1 MTYTRF
7 NVTFVKEE
15 RRELMNEKRI
25 HTGYLLGLS
34 LLISSVIYFFAS
46 NWQGIERI
54 EKIGLAV
61 GLMLLF
67 FVVAT
72 ILSRFQHSH
81 RFLERWLWLTGT
93 IAFGVSVALIGQT
106 YNSHADSY
114 LLYLIWLIPAMV
126 FGVLTGYKA
135 FYVLGFLL
143 SQLAYYFYVFPTS
156 YFPDWKPETAL
167 ILVLIYLLF
176 THAWFLLSR
185 SSLLQSNWITFGSFC
200 FIHIVFIASS
210 FGYWEYSTLMAWL
223 YFGYGLISVFLWKHR
238 EQKELFI
245 LTGIA
250 LGLFL
255 FGKIMEGLGDVLG
268 DLLPFLLLALVGLI
282 VFLTVKYIPRL
293 ELREK
298 GSETWRRVFK
308 SSLLFVVTVV
318 STVMLISAFSGIVF
332 LIFSWDNALVLM
344 ISAIFLLLLPGIAL
358 KDKIPFLS
366 NILLLS
372 GLSILSS
379 ANLIDAFSNGF
390 EPETII
396 VMLISFCMIG
406 VVLKLITNA
415 WIGSYAYLLA
425 NGVLL
430 LFLFKLEESL
440 ISMDSYEPL
449 LLLVLVFG
457 NGMIHILGRD
467 GWFNRNAL
475 VYSVVPLF
483 ILTFFFEGQWLYWLL
498 NTMFLLLSTALV
510 FYKPWQSNPF
520 RYWVGLILWYAFL
533 FYKYYDIAWSLVHKS
548 ITLFV
553 AGLLVLVITR
563 AVSRKYTQTT
573 DEEPTFVAR
582 KWKLIWLVV
591 ILMVA
596 FVTFNGVKN
605 EAAIQSG
612 KVIRLALAPVDPRS
626 MLQGDH
632 VTLRYDISTL
642 PGTDLPAN
650 KKIKVI
656 LTPTSEGTYEYGGH
670 YKIEGKWNKPY
681 EPSDD
686 DIMVNGLTYSDHDVQ
701 YGIESFFIPEG
712 TGQEFEDKTMAIV
725 RVGENGNALLIELD

>member
-1 MTYTRF
+1 M
-7 NVTFVKEE
+7 NV
-15 RRELMNEKRI
+15 KRI

-126 FGVLTGYKA
+126 FGALTGYKA

-143 SQLAYYFYVFPTS
+143 SQLAFYFYVFPTS

-176 THAWFLLSR
+176 AHAWFLLSR
-185 SSLLQSNWITFGSFC
+185 SSLLKSNWITFGSFC

-210 FGYWEYSTLMAWL
+210 FGYWEYSTLIAWL

-245 LTGIA
+245 LSGIA

-255 FGKIMEGLGDVLG
+255 FGKIMEGLGELLG
-268 DLLPFLLLALVGLI
+268 DLLPFLLLAVVGLI
-282 VFLTVKYIPRL
+282 IFLTIKYIPRL
-293 ELREK
+293 ELSEK
-298 GSETWRRVFK
+298 GSATWRRVFK
-308 SSLLFVVTVV
+308 SSLLFIVTVV

-332 LIFSWDNALVLM
+332 LIFSWDNALALM
-344 ISAIFLLLLPGIAL
+344 FSAIFLLLLPGIAV

-390 EPETII
+390 QLETIV
-396 VMLISFCMIG
+396 VMLISLCMIG
-406 VVLKLITNA
+406 VVLKLITDA

-425 NGVLL
+425 NGVVL
-430 LFLFKLEESL
+430 LFLFKLEESF
-440 ISMDSYEPL
+440 ISIDPYEPL
-449 LLLVLVFG
+449 LLLVLVFS
-457 NGMIHILGRD
+457 NGLIHILGRD
-467 GWFNRNAL
+467 SWFNRNAL

-548 ITLFV
+548 ITLLV
-553 AGLLVLVITR
+553 AGLLILVITR

-573 DEEPTFVAR
+573 DEEPTFIASR
-582 KWKLIWLVV
+582 WKLIWLVV
-591 ILMVA
+591 ILMVS
-596 FVTFNGVKN
+596 FVTYNGVKN
-605 EAAIQSG
+605 EVAIQSG
-612 KVIRLALAPVDPRS
+612 KEIRLALAPVDPRS
-626 MLQGDH
+626 MLQGDY

-642 PGTDLPAN
+642 SEGTELPAN
-650 KKIKVI
+650 KKIKVV
-656 LTPTSEGTYEYGGH
+656 LSPTSKGPYEYGGY
-670 YKIEGKWNKPY
+670 YKVEGKWNKPY
-681 EPSDD
+681 EPSGD
-686 DIMVNGLTYSDHDVQ
+686 DIVVNGLTYSDHDVQ

-712 TGQEFEDKTMAIV
+712 TGLEFDDKTMAII
-725 RVGENGNALLIELD
+725 RVGENGNALLIDLE